1 MKLKWKSKKANS
13 LVFLSN
19 LFFYKVESKKSQT
32 QNKLKPIWFHILIL
46 FFLAVIIFTFSKF
59 DYKLNSYFGFQN
71 FYKNVFKFF
80 QIKNESTYLGKTNLA
95 LDSLS
100 YLWVSIK
107 YAIVGTFIGFVIA
120 IFTAFLS
127 IQN

>member
-1 MKLKWKSKKANS
+1 M
-13 LVFLSN
+13 
-19 LFFYKVESKKSQT
+19 FFYKVESKNSQT

-100 YLWVSIK
+100 YLW
-107 YAIVGTFIGFVIA
+107 
-120 IFTAFLS
+120 
-127 IQN
+127 